1 MTIKIT
7 YDHEC
12 DGCKKIIMTENYNW
26 AHFPIYTAPQPQRGN
41 AFVLFGINA
50 DLCSECAQP
59 LLEAKERMR
68 ERIILKRDAENEQ
81 N

>member
-50 DLCSECAQP
+50 DLCGDCAQP
-59 LLEAKERMR
+59 LLEAKERMMQN
-68 ERIILKRDAENEQ
+68 IIKTWGDA
-81 N
+81 

>member
-12 DGCKKIIMTENYNW
+12 DGCKTIIWTEKYSW
-26 AHFPIYTAPQPQRGN
+26 ASFPSTTTPQPHRGN

-50 DLCSECAQP
+50 DLCDDCAQP
-59 LLEAKERMR
+59 LFEAKERMM
-68 ERIILKRDAENEQ
+68 ERIILKRDNEK
-81 N
+81 

>member
-26 AHFPIYTAPQPQRGN
+26 AHFTIYTAPQPQRGN

-50 DLCSECAQP
+50 DLCSECAAP
-59 LLEAKERMR
+59 LLEAKEQMMKN
-68 ERIILKRDAENEQ
+68 IIKARGAA
-81 N
+81 